1 MVSALAST
9 NSVSCNFFLFFA
21 CLLSFTSLLTPLL
34 AGEPFTLQDARKLY
48 TGALIGNCGYTQET
62 AEAAIASGAADMIAF
77 GRPYIANPDL
87 VERFA
92 NGYPL
97 ADAPDMS
104 VWYGGGAAGY
114 SDFPPH
120 KP

>member
-9 NSVSCNFFLFFA
+9 NSVSCTI
-21 CLLSFTSLLTPLL
+21 CLSSVLYLTSLLTPLL
-34 AGEPFTLQDARKLY
+34 PGEPFTLQDARKLY

-62 AEAAIASGAADMIAF
+62 AEAAICSGSADMIAF